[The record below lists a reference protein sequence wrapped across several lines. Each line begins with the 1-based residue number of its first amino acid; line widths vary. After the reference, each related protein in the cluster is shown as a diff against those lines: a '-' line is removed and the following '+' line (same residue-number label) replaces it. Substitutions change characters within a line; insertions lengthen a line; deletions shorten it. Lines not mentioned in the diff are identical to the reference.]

1 MSPFML
7 LIAIMWFEYVIAKNT
22 LIGGATVGI
31 VFVGNELMIS
41 IRAAM
46 ATALRAWDLRF
57 SYKSRDELFFWNKK
71 LRVGLVLGSTENFC
85 NFAEVPY

>member
-7 LIAIMWFEYVIAKNT
+7 LIAIMWLEYVIAENT

-41 IRAAM
+41 IRAAV

-57 SYKSRDELFFWNKK
+57 SYKSRGELYLWNRN
-71 LRVGLVLGSTENFC
+71 LRFGLVLAFIENFS
-85 NFAEVPY
+85 NFSEVK

>member
-7 LIAIMWFEYVIAKNT
+7 LIAIMRLEYVIAKNT

-41 IRAAM
+41 IRAAV
-46 ATALRAWDLRF
+46 ATALRA
-57 SYKSRDELFFWNKK
+57 
-71 LRVGLVLGSTENFC
+71 
-85 NFAEVPY
+85 